1 MSDAREIR
9 WDEETDVVVLG
20 CGGAGAVA
28 AITARDAGAQ
38 VVIVE
43 KGEGGGNTK
52 LATNAFVCPTDN
64 AAARAHIKALSFG
77 LVSEEI
83 IDAYVQWTAQNIDYI
98 KQLGGEVESCFPGA
112 SFPQVTGAETMLR
125 FRVKGK
131 HPNELGGTSL
141 WNLLSNN
148 LARRTIPIYRH
159 ASTRKI
165 LRSGDQVIGVL
176 IEKEGRPYYLRA
188 RKGVVLATGGFE
200 YNEELKREYLAG
212 YPTFAYGNPG
222 NTGDGIKLAQEL
234 GADLWHMRAVA
245 APMGYKVPG
254 FESAF
259 SMRLLDNGYIIVDQN
274 GERFCNECGLEHY
287 SMWMAVTAF
296 DMESVR
302 FSRIPS
308 YVIFDEP
315 TRLKGPITRAGHG
328 ANRGYRWS
336 EDNGEEIRKGWIAGS
351 DSALELADKLGIKNG
366 ARLHETVE
374 SYRRA
379 CVTEVDEKFGRAQKT
394 LAGLEGRLYGI
405 ALWPC
410 LLNTQGGPRRNVRG
424 EIVNPS
430 GNSIKRALRRRR
442 ARFHLGISISERRQ
456 PG

>member
-52 LATNAFVCPTDN
+52 LATNAYVCPTDN

-77 LVSEEI
+77 IVSEEI

-131 HPNELGGTSL
+131 HPDELGGTSL
-141 WNLLSNN
+141 WNLLSKN
-148 LARRTIPIYRH
+148 LARRNIPILPPCID
-159 ASTRKI
+159 AKDSW
-165 LRSGDQVIGVL
+165 SGDQVIGVTDR
-176 IEKEGRPYYLRA
+176 KRGPAYYLRA

-259 SMRLLDNGYIIVDQN
+259 SMRLLDDGYIIVDQN
-274 GERFCNECGLEHY
+274 GERFCNETGLEHY

-308 YVIFDEP
+308 FVIFDEP
-315 TRLKGPITRAGHG
+315 TRLKGPITRVGHG

-336 EDNGEEIRKGWIAGS
+336 EDNGEEIRKGWIAAAIAPWI
-351 DSALELADKLGIKNG
+351 SAISSASTT
-366 ARLHETVE
+366 ARV
-374 SYRRA
+374 
-379 CVTEVDEKFGRAQKT
+379 CMKQ
-394 LAGLEGRLYGI
+394 
-405 ALWPC
+405 
-410 LLNTQGGPRRNVRG
+410 
-424 EIVNPS
+424 
-430 GNSIKRALRRRR
+430 
-442 ARFHLGISISERRQ
+442 
-456 PG
+456 